1 MFCTQCGTQL
11 DQGKNFCKNCGA
23 RVAQAATPESGHG
36 AAIDPIETAA
46 AAGLSET
53 PSRRAQATSIAL
65 PRDTGANKKLIV
77 VAAGIA
83 VIVLAVTGVYFATDL
98 FKPSASSTPPRVA
111 EPMTQTTE
119 APPLPSFED
128 TKDPGPAA
136 DNSAAA
142 KPPLPFEPTP
152 PTAEPSKPSLES
164 PTKPVQRADIPPAP
178 TQSQMQRAGQDAPA
192 QGRAARSQPPVPSS
206 RSGGAAAG
214 IYETRRATSVYEEP
228 SASAKTVA
236 SIPQGTRVNVVSS
249 SGDWLEVHSK
259 RGNPPGF
266 IRRDDA
272 AFIEKSN

>member
-23 RVAQAATPESGHG
+23 RVSQATAASSG
-36 AAIDPIETAA
+36 AALDPIEPTATA
-46 AAGLSET
+46 TPSET
-53 PSRRAQATSIAL
+53 SSRRAVAMTPTPARESGGNN
-65 PRDTGANKKLIV
+65 RLIIG
-77 VAAGIA
+77 AAGVA
-83 VIVLAVTGVYFATDL
+83 VIVLAATGVYFGTDL
-98 FKPSASSTPPRVA
+98 FKPPASATPPRVA

-136 DNSAAA
+136 DNSAAV
-142 KPPLPFEPTP
+142 KPPLPFEPAP

-164 PTKPVQRADIPPAP
+164 PPKPVQRADIPPAP